1 MTHRKWYP
9 LLAGAA
15 LLAAACSEP
24 STGTSGASSLAGTAL
39 SAAFSST
46 PVGYGDLSSS
56 FVGSTA
62 AAFSDASLWL
72 GGGRGA
78 SLGSGAL
85 MGGGLG
91 DAFVGGVAFGHGG
104 RGGPFFGGL
113 ACTGTFNAT
122 TGRVECAAETRNG
135 ITVTRSAAY
144 TTAAGAVQQAFDT
157 LTTNSVNL
165 QTAASGTVSYDRAAD
180 TVGDGGRHGG
190 WGHGRGDVG
199 RLLGDTSTILTATTT
214 VQSASSRTVSG
225 LASGSTQRTV
235 NGASKGTESTTGTSS
250 RGAFT
255 ASRTFGDTTSGVV
268 VPVRTASDTTKSY
281 PTAGTVVRVVN
292 ATLTYTGQ
300 SPVTLSRREVVTY
313 NGTSTATVTITEN
326 GTTKTC
332 TRTLP
337 RGALT
342 CS

>member
-1 MTHRKWYP
+1 MP
-9 LLAGAA
+9 NASALAGSA
-15 LLAAACSEP
+15 L
-24 STGTSGASSLAGTAL
+24 G
-39 SAAFSST
+39 AAFAAT

-56 FVGSTA
+56 FVGASA
-62 AAFSDASLWL
+62 AAFSDASLWI

-78 SLGSGAL
+78 AFGAGQL

-91 DAFVGGVAFGHGG
+91 DPFVGGVGFGPGGHGG
-104 RGGPFFGGL
+104 PFGGPFAGGL
-113 ACTGTFNAT
+113 GCAGTFDAS
-122 TGRVECAAETRNG
+122 TGRVECAAETHNG

-144 TTAAGAVQQAFDT
+144 ADASGAAQQAFDS
-157 LTTNSVNL
+157 LTTNRVDL
-165 QTAASGTVSYDRAAD
+165 QTSESGTVTYDRAAD
-180 TVGDGGRHGG
+180 SSGHAGGPHG

-199 RLLGDTSTILTATTT
+199 RLLGDTATILTATTT
-214 VQSASSRTVSG
+214 VSAKSERTTSG

-235 NGASKGTESTTGTSS
+235 AGASSGTESTTGTSS

-255 ASRTFGDTTSGVV
+255 ASRTFADTTSNLVI
-268 VPVRTASDTTKSY
+268 PVRTATDTAPPLPKS
-281 PTAGTVVRVVN
+281 GTVIRVVD

-300 SPVTLSRREVVTY
+300 TPVTLSRREVVTY
-313 NGTSTATVTITEN
+313 DGTSTITVTITEN

-342 CS
+342 CQ